1 MDTENFDAFISKL
14 EMARDKSIKEK
25 FGKEIKQLRKKGL
38 KQVKQRTPADTGRLR
53 RSWKT
58 GSLARG
64 FRLYNNTEYANH
76 VEYGHRVRGSTR
88 SFNPK
93 VVPGK
98 FMLRNTIKA
107 LKKEIPNTVKIFED

>member
-1 MDTENFDAFISKL
+1 MDAENFDAFISKL
-14 EMARDKSIKEK
+14 EKARDKAIKEK
-25 FGKEIKQLRKKGL
+25 FSKEIKQLRRIGL

-58 GSLARG
+58 GSMARG
-64 FRLYNNTEYANH
+64 FTLYNNTEYAKH

-93 VVPGK
+93 VVPGRY
-98 FMLRNTIKA
+98 MLRNTIKA
-107 LKKEIPNTVKIFED
+107 LKKEISDTVKIFEE